1 MFGLLDRSEGG
12 IVKADALDDLLLF
25 VLVAGVDLALG
36 QPRMR
41 HVDPA
46 IDARVLAVIE
56 RWHAETEPPLPSDAI
71 PGWLLSLPRWGVP
84 EEESAND

>member
-1 MFGLLDRSEGG
+1 MFGLLDRRKGC
-12 IVKADALDDLLLF
+12 VVTPDTLDDLLLF

-56 RWHAETEPPLPSDAI
+56 RWHSTTESDPPMPLDAI
-71 PGWLLSLPRWGVP
+71 PGWLLNLPRQVVP
-84 EEESAND
+84 EEGAS

>member
-1 MFGLLDRSEGG
+1 MTTDT
-12 IVKADALDDLLLF
+12 LDDLLLF

-56 RWHAETEPPLPSDAI
+56 RWHATAENDPQLPLDAI
-71 PGWLLSLPRWGVP
+71 PSWLLSLPRQIVP
-84 EEESAND
+84 GEESAND

>member
-1 MFGLLDRSEGG
+1 MLSLLGRGKGG
-12 IVKADALDDLLLF
+12 IVKADTLDDLLLF

-41 HVDPA
+41 HADPA

-56 RWHAETEPPLPSDAI
+56 RWHAAEAPLETIAPD
-71 PGWLLSLPRWGVP
+71 WLLSLPRQVVP
-84 EEESAND
+84 EEVGNE